1 MRKLGMISMVAPLV
15 LLPACVAP
23 VQQTAATAPTVSY
36 TYDDDDDYALI
47 AKRADLHCE
56 EQYGRDAVLVD
67 RDVEGSGYEATFR
80 CE

>member
-1 MRKLGMISMVAPLV
+1 MHKLCMIMAVAPLA
-15 LLPACVAP
+15 LLPACGGA
-23 VQQTAATAPTVSY
+23 VQQTASTAPTVSY
-36 TYDDDDDYALI
+36 TYDDDDDYEMI

-56 EQYGRDAVLVD
+56 EQYHRDAVLVD

>member
-1 MRKLGMISMVAPLV
+1 MRKLWMLAMA
-15 LLPACVAP
+15 AP
-23 VQQTAATAPTVSY
+23 VAALAACAAPIQQTASTAPTVSY
-36 TYDDDDDYALI
+36 TYDDDDDYELI